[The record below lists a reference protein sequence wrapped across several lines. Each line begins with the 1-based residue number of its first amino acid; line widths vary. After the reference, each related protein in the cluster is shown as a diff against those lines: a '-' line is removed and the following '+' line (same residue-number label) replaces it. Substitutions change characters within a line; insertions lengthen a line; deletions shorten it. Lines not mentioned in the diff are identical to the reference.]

1 MPSTRNEKMFTIDLL
16 NGQGIPP
23 KATPGGL
30 AIIVIT
36 AVLPIALAI
45 GMFVMYQ
52 NNADTLSA
60 REEEIAKYETE
71 ISKYSNDVKMKNAL
85 EKEKQ
90 AYTKYLSEVKS
101 SLDKHTQWSPVLTT
115 LMEKIPDSVILT
127 SLEIEHDSVRKS
139 VPKKDDPKKKIEIDV
154 PVRIL
159 KLGVAGG
166 EPGNSDQAVQDFMGS
181 LLASDTLGPKLE
193 KIGHSQESRVVDG
206 DDVISYEISCFF
218 KPGL

>member
-1 MPSTRNEKMFTIDLL
+1 MFTIDLL

-36 AVLPIALAI
+36 VLVPIAAAV
-45 GMFVMYQ
+45 GMFFMYQ
-52 NNADTLSA
+52 NNVETLSA
-60 REEEIAKYETE
+60 KEKEIKRYETE
-71 ISKYSNDVKMKNAL
+71 ISKYSSDVKMKNAL
-85 EKEKQ
+85 EKEKRTY
-90 AYTKYLSEVKS
+90 AKYLSEVKS
-101 SLDKHTQWSPVLTT
+101 SLKKHTQWSPVLTT
-115 LMEKIPDSVILT
+115 LMQNIPDSVILT

-166 EPGNSDQAVQDFMGS
+166 EPGDSDQDVQDFMGS

-193 KIGHSQESRVVDG
+193 KIGHSQESRVING